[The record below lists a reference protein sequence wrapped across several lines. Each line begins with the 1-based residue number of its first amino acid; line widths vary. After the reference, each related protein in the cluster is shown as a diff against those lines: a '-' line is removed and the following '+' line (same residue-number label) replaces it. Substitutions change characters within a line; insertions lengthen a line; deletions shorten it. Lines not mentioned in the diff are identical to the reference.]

1 LARLDVGALPEAV
14 ERDGVWTVPAEALT
28 SIAEREGWPLDLTA
42 QGQSSASAGAA
53 EYRDRYLS
61 DTTAAHAAVVLAKT
75 QASAARAEAGDLAI
89 KVRRLTNE
97 LDAEQAGGEQL
108 AADLGAA
115 EKELAIVER
124 DRAVAQARADEL
136 RTQIDQER
144 VERGLLSSRIGVLE
158 ADREAAI
165 AAMGWWSKR
174 RYKRLRAGSKPR
186 PPQT

>member
-14 ERDGVWTVPAEALT
+14 KRDGVWTVPTEALT

-42 QGQSSASAGAA
+42 SGPAVGGA
-53 EYRDRYLS
+53 EHRDRYLS

-75 QASAARAEAGDLAI
+75 QASAARAEAGDLAVQ
-89 KVRRLTNE
+89 VRRLADE
-97 LDAEQAGGEQL
+97 LGAEQTVREQL
-108 AADLGAA
+108 AADLEAA
-115 EKELAIVER
+115 EKEQAIVER
-124 DRAVAQARADEL
+124 DKAVAEARADEL

-144 VERGLLSSRIGVLE
+144 FERGLLSSRIGVLE

-174 RYKRLRAGSKPR
+174 RYQRLRAGAKPR
-186 PPQT
+186 LAHA